1 MAERV
6 AIPNSMDAY
15 EVVKTMIA
23 CIKSHANG
31 MFVNENIIGT
41 TLTFNATQ
49 RADITAQM
57 AMDLAFK

>member
-1 MAERV
+1 
-6 AIPNSMDAY
+6 MDAY

-31 MFVNENIIGT
+31 MLVNENIIGA